1 METGTSILH
10 TGRVKW
16 FDNGKGYGFIEL
28 EGERDVFVHFS
39 AIQKEG
45 FKTLSEGQMVQFEV
59 VPGERGPHAVS
70 VALVEP
76 NG

>member
-1 METGTSILH
+1 MNVVVESSVLH

-28 EGERDVFVHFS
+28 EGERDVFVHFT

-45 FKTLSEGQMVQFEV
+45 YKTLSEGQMVQFEV
-59 VPGERGPHAVS
+59 VDGDKGPQATNVS
-70 VALVEP
+70 LI
-76 NG
+76 